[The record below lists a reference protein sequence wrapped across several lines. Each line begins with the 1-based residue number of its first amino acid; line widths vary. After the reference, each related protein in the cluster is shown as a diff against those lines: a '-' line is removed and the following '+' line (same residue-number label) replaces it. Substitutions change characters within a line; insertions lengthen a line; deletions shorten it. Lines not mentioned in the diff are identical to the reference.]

1 MGVLVADGVWIATA
15 LRHRR
20 YPEKENFTVSEIV
33 QRAEAESVPVATPCA
48 PSFQGLASSTRS
60 LALPV
65 PHKSMLDFLVPIR
78 YGARHGVPEP
88 SHP

>member
-1 MGVLVADGVWIATA
+1 MRERLEKIKKKLEADTFA
-15 LRHRR
+15 
-20 YPEKENFTVSEIV
+20 N
-33 QRAEAESVPVATPCA
+33 EAAI
-48 PSFQGLASSTRS
+48 S
-60 LALPV
+60 LGLPV